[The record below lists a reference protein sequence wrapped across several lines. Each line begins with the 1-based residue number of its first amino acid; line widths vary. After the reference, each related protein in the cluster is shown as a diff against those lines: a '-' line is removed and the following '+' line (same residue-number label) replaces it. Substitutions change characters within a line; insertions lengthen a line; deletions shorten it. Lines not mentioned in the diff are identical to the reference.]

1 MHNRGLSYDSEGIKG
16 GHMIGQLIKQARE
29 AAGLTQLQLCE
40 KLGTHNRRVSAWE
53 RGADGVSLDKTKL
66 LADTLHVAQATLIT
80 GVLQHWLEMAE
91 IDYEVSVSKRKSS
104 NVNAGQELK
113 RLRLEKG
120 VALRA
125 LARAL
130 QVSAPRIVDLERGQ
144 KLIKPE
150 TAWWYAD
157 ALGIDHEEPVRLA
170 LQDAVNRE
178 CGNGFRVSINGK

>member
-1 MHNRGLSYDSEGIKG
+1 MHNRGLSYDREGTKG
-16 GHMIGQLIKQARE
+16 GDMIGQLIKQARE

-66 LADTLHVAQATLIT
+66 LADTLHVPQATLIT

-91 IDYEVSVSKRKSS
+91 IDYEVTVAKRKSP
-104 NVNAGQELK
+104 NVNAGEELK
-113 RLRLEKG
+113 RMRMDKG

-157 ALGIDHEEPVRLA
+157 ALGVDHEEPVRLA